1 MKITEVCLRSETTL
15 RDADGDYP
23 DWIELYNAGTESVS
37 LDSWYLSDDS
47 EEPVRWRFPD
57 ITLAPGEYRVIFA
70 SGKNRTQ
77 GELHTDFA
85 LSAGECVV
93 LTTPIGSTA
102 DCVELIQTE
111 PDASLALIG
120 TDWRECASPTP
131 GKANG

>member
-1 MKITEVCLRSETTL
+1 MQITEVCLRSETTL

-37 LDSWYLSDDS
+37 LSGWYLSDDP
-47 EEPVRWRFPD
+47 EDPARWRISD
-57 ITLAPGEYRVIFA
+57 LTLAPGEYCVVFA

-85 LSAGECVV
+85 LSAGESVI

-102 DCVELIQTE
+102 GRVELTQTE

-120 TDWRECASPTP
+120 SDWRECASPTP